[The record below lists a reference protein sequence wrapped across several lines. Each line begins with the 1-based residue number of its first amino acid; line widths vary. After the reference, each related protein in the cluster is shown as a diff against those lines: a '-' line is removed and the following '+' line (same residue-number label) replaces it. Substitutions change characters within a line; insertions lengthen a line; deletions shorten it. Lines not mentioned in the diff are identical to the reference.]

1 MMRSLFSGVSG
12 LVSHQVAMDVEGNN
26 IANVNTAGFKYS
38 RTNFEDSLL
47 QTMKPATSP
56 QGQLGGR
63 NALQVGSGVGVAT
76 VQRIHSQG
84 STQATDNNTDMA
96 INGNGYFVV
105 SDDGGRSYKYTRAGN
120 FSMDAQGNLVNPNGL
135 IVQGWKADHNFE
147 VDSTMGI
154 RNINIDPGM
163 TVPAR
168 ASSEITINA
177 NLNAGISVE
186 PQERSPVKSTVS
198 LDADIGSLYNYEG
211 KPLRLQ
217 RNEDTLT
224 LELTR
229 RYDDNGTTVEET
241 AVHTF
246 AYGDTSAVGDGRFR
260 TMKDLLDEINF
271 QLKDSTG
278 THDNRI
284 MLTGDGQIAG
294 ARHITEIIETPT
306 SNALLEDILEPVT
319 YGSFISR
326 SFKSDVNGSI
336 GSDIV
341 GEMFNSQGE
350 AFMLESGQG
359 TAFSVSNL
367 GETRKFVYREP
378 HPDNAGSYFNN
389 NFQDRAD
396 IETATADQGFRWM
409 RDAGGDQAFMT
420 TGQQIS
426 FNFNPDAAGGP
437 DETININPITLTYG
451 TGGANSF
458 QSIQDLIDQVNITLE
473 TSQSHI
479 RIGWD
484 EETGQIVDSH
494 GVIGGVALADADGN
508 APAAGTPLDRLAA
521 NFASLAG
528 ADGEASATGEFRKND
543 TYYFTNTQELLNLH
557 QMALDDAGDS
567 LNHVTP
573 IRAQATIDDEGRIAI
588 KNNGSVNF
596 DVRSTGYS
604 ADQRAMGAD
613 EGNKRFTNAMSL
625 NATVAA
631 GSQTNSD
638 RMFAATWRTGVEV
651 YDSSGSRHQLTFN
664 FRKVS
669 TSQDNNEP
677 TVWRWNVDAPEPTSF
692 EYPTF
697 GEIRFN
703 LDGSVQSYSPP
714 SITLNPNTGSSSGQ
728 VVRLDFGEGGAFH
741 GLTSFA
747 EESNTRFRDADGYA
761 GGFLRD
767 ITVDQTGTLLGVF
780 SNGQNFKLA
789 QVALATFAND
799 EGLESQGGNLYTRS
813 SNSGGPTVG
822 TAGTASRGEIA
833 PSNLE
838 MSNVDLSKSLTNLII
853 VQRGYQASSKTITTS
868 DQLLN
873 TLLQLKQ

>member
-1 MMRSLFSGVSG
+1 
-12 LVSHQVAMDVEGNN
+12 MDVEGNN
-26 IANVNTAGFKYS
+26 IANVNTTGYKYS

-63 NALQVGSGVGVAT
+63 NALQVGSGVGVAS

-84 STQATDNNTDMA
+84 STQSTDNNTDMA
-96 INGNGYFVV
+96 INGNGFFVV
-105 SDDGGRSYKYTRAGN
+105 SDDGGKTYNYTRAGN
-120 FSMDAQGNLVNPNGL
+120 FSLDALGNLVNPNGL
-135 IVQGWKADHNFE
+135 IVQGWKADSNFE
-147 VDSTMGI
+147 IDSTMGI
-154 RNINIDPGM
+154 KNIQIDPGM
-163 TVPAR
+163 TVPAK

-177 NLNAGISVE
+177 NLNAGISVQE
-186 PQERSPVKSTVS
+186 HERSPVRSTVNLS
-198 LDADIGSLYNYEG
+198 DDLGSLYNYQG
-211 KPLRLQ
+211 DPLRMNK
-217 RNEDTLT
+217 NEDTLT

-229 RYDDNGTTVEET
+229 RYDNNGTVTEEVAT
-241 AVHTF
+241 HTF
-246 AYGDTSAVGDGRFR
+246 TYGDTETTGDGRFT
-260 TMKDLLDEINF
+260 TMQDLLNEINH

-278 THDNRI
+278 TYENRVV
-284 MLTGDGQIAG
+284 LTGDGQIAG
-294 ARHITEIIETPT
+294 ARHITDIIESPT
-306 SNALLEDILEPVT
+306 SNAVLEDILEPVT
-319 YGSFISR
+319 FGSFISR
-326 SFKSDVNGSI
+326 SFKTDVNGSI

-341 GEMFNSQGE
+341 GEMFNSSGE
-350 AFMLESGQG
+350 AIMLETGQG

-378 HPDNAGSYFNN
+378 NPDNANSYFSN
-389 NFQDRAD
+389 NFQDDAD
-396 IETATADQGFRWM
+396 IQTATNDQGFRWM
-409 RDAGGDQAFMT
+409 RDANGDKAFMT
-420 TGQQIS
+420 TGEQIS
-426 FNFNPDAAGGP
+426 FTFNPDAAGGP
-437 DETININPITLTYG
+437 TETINVDPITLTYG

-458 QSIQDLIDQVNITLE
+458 QSIQDLIEQVNITLQN
-473 TSQSHI
+473 SDSDI

-484 EETGQIVDSH
+484 EETGQIVDEH

-508 APAAGTPLDRLAA
+508 APAAGTALERLQ
-521 NFASLAG
+521 NHFLTLAG
-528 ADGEASATGEFRKND
+528 ADGVASTTGEFKKND
-543 TYYFTNTQELLNLH
+543 TYYFTNTQELVNLH
-557 QMALDDAGDS
+557 QKALDDAGDE

-573 IRAQATIDDEGRIAI
+573 LRAEASIDDEGRITI
-588 KNNGSVNF
+588 KNQGSVNF
-596 DVRSTGYS
+596 DVSSTGYS
-604 ADQRAMGAD
+604 ADQKAAGAD
-613 EGNKRFTNAMSL
+613 EGNKRFTKAMSL

-631 GSQTNSD
+631 GSQTNGD
-638 RMFAATWRTGVEV
+638 KMYAATWRTGVEV

-664 FRKVS
+664 FRKES
-669 TSQDNNEP
+669 TSQDNSEP
-677 TVWRWNVDAPEPTSF
+677 TVWKWNVDAPEPTSF
-692 EYPTF
+692 EYPTS

-714 SITLNPNTGSSSGQ
+714 AITLNPNTGSSSGQ

-761 GGFLRD
+761 GGFLED
-767 ITVDQTGTLLGVF
+767 ITTDQTGTLLGVF

-799 EGLESQGGNLYTRS
+799 EGLESQGGNLYSRS
-813 SNSGGPTVG
+813 SNSGGPTIG

-838 MSNVDLSKSLTNLII
+838 MSNVDLSRSLTNLII